1 MIGVYRSAFRS
12 IIALALSLFLHGSV
26 RAEVMADCFEIV
38 PGSLPHIRMVDNHGV
53 DFAIDSY
60 GENGWRVT
68 VHYTRGSGYVEN
80 ATFGQKINN
89 YTFIQDR
96 TTVEGVGEEF
106 CFAFRWWHKFD
117 TLPSGTATLHYYGWV
132 ILGTENGQLVI
143 KECERSDIANEVT
156 VGGTDLNPP
165 EIEFLTVD
173 HGDWVELDS
182 SCVPQDTKGR
192 VVIPNRIGGKPVRA
206 IAYKAFSGCSY
217 ISEIVIPDGVL
228 SIGNAA
234 FQCCGQLAKLEIP
247 SSVTNIG
254 EYVINECERLGDLTI
269 NAPLPT
275 FGYKA
280 FASSG
285 ITNLVLGAGIT
296 NINNYAFA
304 DNRNLKSVSI
314 PQSVR
319 RICKRSFD
327 ENCESLKSVS
337 VPYATVIEEEAFPPD
352 CTITRYGPII
362 EASGKA
368 GAEIDEETKIAL
380 MRTLELKDY
389 DSAPMLSFVD
399 APPGDGDHQP
409 VTAPIACAHL
419 GISPFAIETWND
431 EGVKGVM
438 YKMPKV
444 EIVGF
449 DHKNRTITGRVIP
462 AEGTR
467 IVSEPFKRAFGF
479 KSYEYNAE
487 AGQVYEGLD
496 YGIEI
501 YYNVTGYSL
510 DLSDYRSN
518 GVFRITYPSSNFQ
531 EAKGAVFFRIN
542 LQDYVGELW

>member
-1 MIGVYRSAFRS
+1 M
-12 IIALALSLFLHGSV
+12 
-26 RAEVMADCFEIV
+26 
-38 PGSLPHIRMVDNHGV
+38 
-53 DFAIDSY
+53 
-60 GENGWRVT
+60 
-68 VHYTRGSGYVEN
+68 
-80 ATFGQKINN
+80 
-89 YTFIQDR
+89 
-96 TTVEGVGEEF
+96 
-106 CFAFRWWHKFD
+106 
-117 TLPSGTATLHYYGWV
+117 
-132 ILGTENGQLVI
+132 
-143 KECERSDIANEVT
+143 
-156 VGGTDLNPP
+156 
-165 EIEFLTVD
+165 
-173 HGDWVELDS
+173 
-182 SCVPQDTKGR
+182 PQDAQGS
-192 VVIPNRIGGKPVRA
+192 VVIPKRIGGKPVRA
-206 IAYKAFSGCSY
+206 IAYKAFTACSS
-217 ISEIVIPDGVL
+217 ITEIVIPDGVL
-228 SIGNAA
+228 SIGDAA
-234 FQCCGQLAKLEIP
+234 FQYCTKLEKLEIP
-247 SSVTNIG
+247 SSVTNVG
-254 EYVINECERLGDLTI
+254 AYVINECERLCELTI
-269 NAPLPT
+269 NAALPT
-275 FGYKA
+275 FGYRA

-285 ITNLVLGAGIT
+285 ITNLILAAGIT
-296 NINNYAFA
+296 NINNYAFV
-304 DNRNLKSVSI
+304 DNRNLKNVSI
-314 PQSVR
+314 PKTVK
-319 RICKRSFD
+319 RICKWSFD

-419 GISPFAIETWND
+419 GICPFAIETWND

-449 DHKNRTITGRVIP
+449 DQMNGIITGRVIP
-462 AEGTR
+462 AEGTQ

-487 AGQVYEGLD
+487 AERVYEGLD

-542 LQDYVGELW
+542 LQDNAQGLW